1 MKKLK
6 LAFCFLDE
14 DDKIIAKRDLD
25 VSWDYKGKED
35 KSLRNII
42 AIDEVAS
49 IVNGRVMDEI
59 SGGAI
64 TELLHELKGTS

>member
-35 KSLRNII
+35 KSIRNII

-59 SGGAI
+59 SGGVI

>member
-59 SGGAI
+59 SGGVI
-64 TELLHELKGTS
+64 RELLHELKGTS